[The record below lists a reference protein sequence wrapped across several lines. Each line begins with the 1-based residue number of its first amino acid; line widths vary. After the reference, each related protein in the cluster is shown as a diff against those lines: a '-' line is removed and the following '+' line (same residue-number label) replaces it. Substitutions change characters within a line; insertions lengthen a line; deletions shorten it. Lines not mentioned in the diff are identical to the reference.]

1 MEKTFQ
7 NRQQP
12 MRQQSMPNAP
22 LHSKQRTNKMTVQT
36 ANTTSP
42 VRWLNAH
49 NKSNT
54 QTTTATTNALRN
66 SSNTTQYHRKQ
77 QQQQHKATT
86 ITQTTP
92 WRLPTTTTL
101 LLCTLTLLSVCT
113 PHIYAFC
120 PSKCQCLSGDA
131 NSRAYCADAAL
142 EDVPIQLNPE
152 TKYINLT
159 RNKIRNL
166 EFTLPFYMKLEVLDL
181 SQNII
186 ETLGSKNFEYQ
197 KDMRTLNLSRNSVS
211 ALQKDAFRGLTNL
224 LVLDLSYN
232 RIEVAHP
239 SALSNLTSLIKLDL
253 TNNNIVSLE
262 DNCFHNMISMEILI
276 FKNNQLLD
284 VPSNNLQHL
293 HALKSLDLS
302 DNLVEYVRNDSFEGL
317 RELMMLTMRGNV
329 ISELDLSAFEGL
341 TALKHLDLADNNL
354 TMVPTQQ
361 LSKLSNLTF
370 LSLSGNRFSQ
380 LPAVAFM
387 NLFHLRELHLNRLDR
402 LNRIDSRSFI
412 DNTHLQALHLAN
424 NPQLYDIPMRLF
436 QGNPNVLEIYMQGNS
451 LQTLYSAQFP
461 VDQLERLYLGDNPLQ
476 CNCSLLWLW
485 RLVTGNFDGE
495 SNNNAGGVHV
505 THTQGEAAVAA
516 LGTADAGT
524 VSDAAAEAYVAQH
537 KYATSRGSGGGGT
550 SSSSSSGGTS
560 GYLQLDTERIGCDIW
575 QDNVRTRRRLITMSE
590 SEITCP
596 AHIVTIVCAIFTLL
610 LVLAIGASIVFY
622 LRFVKRRRKLLHDR
636 SLTRSGKSIV
646 NVHDRILQHQ
656 PLSGGGGGGG
666 MLGMGVGGLTY
677 PHHTLQPQGGGTHH
691 AMLPLHPHE
700 YQQTL
705 PAQVDKLELERY
717 LAAQAIANEYRALKP
732 WELPPV
738 KDANAYSDEPEHLYE
753 KFDHY
758 DYPDMQTLSKSKQA
772 TLMSNHNSNT
782 SDACNTN
789 TSNGVVPMGKGGA
802 GAGGTAVKPHVV
814 YV

>member
-1 MEKTFQ
+1 MCPLYMTGI
-7 NRQQP
+7 P
-12 MRQQSMPNAP
+12 YQSKAT
-22 LHSKQRTNKMTVQT
+22 TNKMGTQTVC
-36 ANTTSP
+36 TSP
-42 VRWLNAH
+42 VRWTKAKATQN
-49 NKSNT
+49 NKR
-54 QTTTATTNALRN
+54 TTTNTLSNAQNHRN
-66 SSNTTQYHRKQ
+66 QRQNR
-77 QQQQHKATT
+77 A
-86 ITQTTP
+86 
-92 WRLPTTTTL
+92 TTTTSWRTITTIM
-101 LLCTLTLLSVCT
+101 LLCTLTLLSFVT
-113 PHIYAFC
+113 QTQAFC
-120 PSKCQCLSGDA
+120 PSKCQCLNVDA
-131 NSRAYCADAAL
+131 NSHAYCVDAAL

-159 RNKIRNL
+159 RNRIRSL
-166 EFTLPFYMKLEVLDL
+166 EFTLPFYMKLEVIDL
-181 SQNII
+181 SQNLIDK
-186 ETLGSKNFEYQ
+186 LGSKNFEYQ
-197 KDMRTLNLSRNSVS
+197 NDMRTLNLSRNSVS
-211 ALQKDAFRGLTNL
+211 ALQKDAFKGLSNL

-232 RIEVAHP
+232 RIEVADA
-239 SALSNLTSLIKLDL
+239 SAMSDLTSLIKLDL

-262 DNCFHNMISMEILI
+262 DNCFHNMISLEILI

-317 RELMMLTMRGNV
+317 RELVMLTLRGNV

-341 TALKHLDLADNNL
+341 TALKHLNLADNNL

-361 LSKLSNLTF
+361 LSKLSNLTY
-370 LSLSGNRFSQ
+370 LSLSGNRFTQ

-387 NLFHLRELHLNRLDR
+387 NLFHLRELHLNRLDH
-402 LNRIDSRSFI
+402 LNRIDSRAFI
-412 DNTHLQALHLAN
+412 DNTHLQALHLSN
-424 NPQLYDIPMRLF
+424 NLQLYDIPMRLF

-495 SNNNAGGVHV
+495 SNNAGGGVHV
-505 THTQGEAAVAA
+505 THPQGEAAVAA
-516 LGTADAGT
+516 LGTADA
-524 VSDAAAEAYVAQH
+524 DAASTAAEAYVAQQ
-537 KYATSRGSGGGGT
+537 KPTRV
-550 SSSSSSGGTS
+550 SSSSSSSSTS
-560 GYLQLDTERIGCDIW
+560 GYLQLDIERIGCDIW
-575 QDNVRTRRRLITMSE
+575 QDNVRTRRHLVAMSE
-590 SEITCP
+590 GDITCP

-610 LVLAIGASIVFY
+610 LVFAIGASIVFY

-656 PLSGGGGGGG
+656 PLSSGGV
-666 MLGMGVGGLTY
+666 LGMSVGGLTY
-677 PHHTLQPQGGGTHH
+677 PHHTLQQQGGTHH
-691 AMLPLHPHE
+691 AMLPLHSHE

-772 TLMSNHNSNT
+772 TLMSNN
-782 SDACNTN
+782 DGCNTN
-789 TSNGVVPMGKGGA
+789 HSGNGVVLMGKGGA
-802 GAGGTAVKPHVV
+802 GGTAAKPHVV

>member
-1 MEKTFQ
+1 MAT
-7 NRQQP
+7 P
-12 MRQQSMPNAP
+12 
-22 LHSKQRTNKMTVQT
+22 TVC
-36 ANTTSP
+36 TSP
-42 VRWLNAH
+42 VRWM
-49 NKSNT
+49 KTKVIKNT
-54 QTTTATTNALRN
+54 NPTTNTKTKQIRN
-66 SSNTTQYHRKQ
+66 KRQPPQNRAITLTTSWARQKLYSL
-77 QQQQHKATT
+77 TPT
-86 ITQTTP
+86 IV
-92 WRLPTTTTL
+92 L
-101 LLCTLTLLSVCT
+101 LLSALTVLSLLAQAQ
-113 PHIYAFC
+113 AFC
-120 PSKCQCLSGDA
+120 PSKCQCLSGEA
-131 NSRAYCADAAL
+131 NSRAYCVDAAL

-181 SQNII
+181 SQNVID
-186 ETLGSKNFEYQ
+186 TLGSKNFEFQ

-211 ALQKDAFRGLTNL
+211 ALQKDAFRGLSNL
-224 LVLDLSYN
+224 LVLDLSFN
-232 RIEVAHP
+232 RIEVADA
-239 SALSNLTSLIKLDL
+239 SAMSDLTSLIKLDL

-262 DNCFHNMISMEILI
+262 DNCFHNMFSLEILK

-329 ISELDLSAFEGL
+329 ISELDFSAFEGL
-341 TALKHLDLADNNL
+341 TALKHLNLADNNL

-361 LSKLSNLTF
+361 LSKLSNLTY
-370 LSLSGNRFSQ
+370 LSLSGNRFTQ
-380 LPAVAFM
+380 LPPVAFM
-387 NLFHLRELHLNRLDR
+387 NLFHLRELHLNRLDH

-412 DNTHLQALHLAN
+412 DNTHLQALHLTN
-424 NPQLYDIPMRLF
+424 NLQLYDIPMRLF

-495 SNNNAGGVHV
+495 SNNASGAHV
-505 THTQGEAAVAA
+505 THSQGEAAVAA
-516 LGTADAGT
+516 LGTADAD
-524 VSDAAAEAYVAQH
+524 VASAAAEAYVAQQRP
-537 KYATSRGSGGGGT
+537 SRV
-550 SSSSSSGGTS
+550 SSSSS
-560 GYLQLDTERIGCDIW
+560 GYLQLDIERIGCDIW
-575 QDNVRTRRRLITMSE
+575 QDNVRTRRRLVTMSE
-590 SEITCP
+590 GDITCP

-610 LVLAIGASIVFY
+610 LVFAIGASIVFY

-656 PLSGGGGGGG
+656 PLSSGGV
-666 MLGMGVGGLTY
+666 LGMSVGSLTY
-677 PHHTLQPQGGGTHH
+677 PHQTLQQQGGTHH

-738 KDANAYSDEPEHLYE
+738 KDANAYTDEPEHLYE

-772 TLMSNHNSNT
+772 TLMPNS
-782 SDACNTN
+782 DGCNTN
-789 TSNGVVPMGKGGA
+789 SGNGVVLMGKSGA
-802 GAGGTAVKPHVV
+802 GTGGTAAKPHVV

>member
-1 MEKTFQ
+1 MSAQNTSYDRFQ
-7 NRQQP
+7 
-12 MRQQSMPNAP
+12 
-22 LHSKQRTNKMTVQT
+22 SKYKSNKMATH
-36 ANTTSP
+36 AASTSP
-42 VRWLNAH
+42 VRW
-49 NKSNT
+49 NKTKATNNT
-54 QTTTATTNALRN
+54 KPLKSTKTAPNCTEP
-66 SSNTTQYHRKQ
+66 YHRNR
-77 QQQQHKATT
+77 QHRHHRATIAKATMPSY
-86 ITQTTP
+86 TP
-92 WRLPTTTTL
+92 STFL
-101 LLCTLTLLSVCT
+101 LLCTLTLLSLL
-113 PHIYAFC
+113 PHAYAFC

-131 NSRAYCADAAL
+131 NSRAYCVDAAL

-211 ALQKDAFRGLTNL
+211 ALQKDAFKGLSNL

-239 SALSNLTSLIKLDL
+239 SAMSNLTSLIKLDL

-262 DNCFHNMISMEILI
+262 DNCFRNMISLEILI

-302 DNLVEYVRNDSFEGL
+302 DNLVEYVRNDSFDGL
-317 RELMMLTMRGNV
+317 RELMVLTMRGNV

-341 TALKHLDLADNNL
+341 TTLKHLDLADNNL
-354 TMVPTQQ
+354 TIVPTQQ
-361 LSKLSNLTF
+361 LSKLSNLTY
-370 LSLSGNRFSQ
+370 LSLSGNRFNQ
-380 LPAVAFM
+380 LPAVAFL

-412 DNTHLQALHLAN
+412 DNTHLQVLHLSN

-495 SNNNAGGVHV
+495 SNNIAGVHV
-505 THTQGEAAVAA
+505 THSQGEAAVAA
-516 LGTADAGT
+516 LGAADAG
-524 VSDAAAEAYVAQH
+524 SAQAAAAAYVAQQKH
-537 KYATSRGSGGGGT
+537 IPTQTART
-550 SSSSSSGGTS
+550 SSSST
-560 GYLQLDTERIGCDIW
+560 GYLQLDIERIGCDIW
-575 QDNVRTRRRLITMSE
+575 QDNVRTRRRLATMSE
-590 SEITCP
+590 SDITCP

-610 LVLAIGASIVFY
+610 LVFAIGASILFY

-656 PLSGGGGGGG
+656 PLGAGGA
-666 MLGMGVGGLTY
+666 LGMGVGGLTY
-677 PHHTLQPQGGGTHH
+677 PHHTLQQQGGTHH

-758 DYPDMQTLSKSKQA
+758 DYPDMQTMSKSKQA
-772 TLMSNHNSNT
+772 ALMSNTDDGNT
-782 SDACNTN
+782 PTP
-789 TSNGVVPMGKGGA
+789 NGMVQMGKI
-802 GAGGTAVKPHVV
+802 GAGGTAAKPHVV

>member
-1 MEKTFQ
+1 MAT
-7 NRQQP
+7 P
-12 MRQQSMPNAP
+12 
-22 LHSKQRTNKMTVQT
+22 TVC
-36 ANTTSP
+36 TSP
-42 VRWLNAH
+42 VRWTKTKATN
-49 NKSNT
+49 NT
-54 QTTTATTNALRN
+54 KPTTN
-66 SSNTTQYHRKQ
+66 TKMKQ
-77 QQQQHKATT
+77 IRHKRPQPPNRT
-86 ITQTTP
+86 IT
-92 WRLPTTTTL
+92 PTTTSLTRLKLSSLTPTTAL
-101 LLCTLTLLSVCT
+101 LLGTLTLLSLHAQT
-113 PHIYAFC
+113 QAFC
-120 PSKCQCLSGDA
+120 PSKCQCLSGEA
-131 NSRAYCADAAL
+131 NSRAYCVDAAL

-186 ETLGSKNFEYQ
+186 DTLGSKNFEFQ

-211 ALQKDAFRGLTNL
+211 ALQKDAFRGLSNL

-232 RIEVAHP
+232 RIEVADA
-239 SALSNLTSLIKLDL
+239 SAMSDLTSLIKLDL

-262 DNCFHNMISMEILI
+262 DNCFHNMISLEILK

-317 RELMMLTMRGNV
+317 RELVMLTMRGNV

-341 TALKHLDLADNNL
+341 TALKHLNLADNNL

-361 LSKLSNLTF
+361 LSKLSNLTY
-370 LSLSGNRFSQ
+370 LSLSGNRFTQ

-387 NLFHLRELHLNRLDR
+387 NLFHLRELHLNRLDH
-402 LNRIDSRSFI
+402 LNRIDSRAFI
-412 DNTHLQALHLAN
+412 DNTHLQALHLTN
-424 NPQLYDIPMRLF
+424 NLQLYDIPMRLF

-495 SNNNAGGVHV
+495 ANNAGGVHV
-505 THTQGEAAVAA
+505 THSQGEAAVAA
-516 LGTADAGT
+516 LGTADADV
-524 VSDAAAEAYVAQH
+524 VSAAAEAYVAQQRP
-537 KYATSRGSGGGGT
+537 TRV
-550 SSSSSSGGTS
+550 SSSSSGSS
-560 GYLQLDTERIGCDIW
+560 GYLQLDIERIGCDIW
-575 QDNVRTRRRLITMSE
+575 QDNVRTRRRLVTMSE
-590 SEITCP
+590 GDITCP

-610 LVLAIGASIVFY
+610 LVFAIGASIVFY

-656 PLSGGGGGGG
+656 PLSTGGV
-666 MLGMGVGGLTY
+666 LGMSVGGLTY
-677 PHHTLQPQGGGTHH
+677 PHHTLQQQGGTHH

-772 TLMSNHNSNT
+772 TLMSNT
-782 SDACNTN
+782 DGCNTN
-789 TSNGVVPMGKGGA
+789 NSANGVVLMGKGGA
-802 GAGGTAVKPHVV
+802 GAGGTAAKPHVV

>member
-1 MEKTFQ
+1 MGYISNESHPTNQKKS
-7 NRQQP
+7 R
-12 MRQQSMPNAP
+12 MPTQKAY
-22 LHSKQRTNKMTVQT
+22 
-36 ANTTSP
+36 TSP
-42 VRWLNAH
+42 VRWEKSRITKTNKF
-49 NKSNT
+49 KSNGLNCS
-54 QTTTATTNALRN
+54 TN
-66 SSNTTQYHRKQ
+66 HRRRQGREQMKEKQ
-77 QQQQHKATT
+77 QSAIIKNNRISLPILTHRPLTT
-86 ITQTTP
+86 F
-92 WRLPTTTTL
+92 L
-101 LLCTLTLLSVCT
+101 LLCTLTLLSILT
-113 PHIYAFC
+113 QTYAFC
-120 PSKCQCLSGDA
+120 PGKCQCLSADA
-131 NSRAYCADAAL
+131 NSRAYCVDAAL

-152 TKYINLT
+152 TRYINLT
-159 RNKIRNL
+159 QNKIRNL

-197 KDMRTLNLSRNSVS
+197 KELRTLNLSRNSVS
-211 ALQKDAFRGLTNL
+211 DLQKDAFKGLTNL
-224 LVLDLSYN
+224 LLLDLSYN

-239 SALSNLTSLIKLDL
+239 SAMNNLTALIKLDL

-262 DNCFHNMISMEILI
+262 DNCFRNLLSLEILI

-317 RELMMLTMRGNV
+317 RELMVLTLRGNV

-361 LSKLSNLTF
+361 LSKLSNLTY

-380 LPAVAFM
+380 LPAVAFL
-387 NLFHLRELHLNRLDR
+387 NLFHLRELHLNHLDR
-402 LNRIDSRSFI
+402 LNHIDSRAFI
-412 DNTHLQALHLAN
+412 DNTHLQALHLSN

-461 VDQLERLYLGDNPLQ
+461 VDQLERLFLGDNPLQ

-495 SNNNAGGVHV
+495 SNHVAGVHV
-505 THTQGEAAVAA
+505 THTQREAAVAA
-516 LGTADAGT
+516 LGTADT
-524 VSDAAAEAYVAQH
+524 DAAATAAYIAQQ
-537 KYATSRGSGGGGT
+537 KQTPIQRTQSDASSTS
-550 SSSSSSGGTS
+550 S
-560 GYLQLDTERIGCDIW
+560 GYLQLDTERIACDVW
-575 QDNVRTRRRLITMSE
+575 QDNIRLRRRLSSMSE
-590 SEITCP
+590 GEITCP
-596 AHIVTIVCAIFTLL
+596 AHIVTIVCAIFTIL

-656 PLSGGGGGGG
+656 PLSAGGTLSMG
-666 MLGMGVGGLTY
+666 MGGLTY
-677 PHHTLQPQGGGTHH
+677 PHHTLQQQVGTHH
-691 AMLPLHPHE
+691 AMMPLHPHE

-705 PAQVDKLELERY
+705 PTQVDKLELERY
-717 LAAQAIANEYRALKP
+717 LAAQTIANEYRALKP

-738 KDANAYSDEPEHLYE
+738 KDANPYSDEPEHLYE

-758 DYPDMQTLSKSKQA
+758 DYPDVQTLSKSKQA
-772 TLMSNHNSNT
+772 TLI
-782 SDACNTN
+782 SDDG
-789 TSNGVVPMGKGGA
+789 SVKSSGNGVVLMGNGVGG
-802 GAGGTAVKPHVV
+802 GNGGGGGNSATKPHIV